1 MSTATGVLLQ
11 YGAVGLIA
19 ILALIVTKMMYDR
32 WCDDRDQEVQ
42 RLTAANDQANQR
54 ADRAEERADRIQA
67 ELGRLNETVRNDYV
81 HTLSNANTVMAEAS
95 RAVADALA
103 AVRRS

>member
-1 MSTATGVLLQ
+1 MGTATGVLLQ

-19 ILALIVTKMMYDR
+19 ILALIVAKMMYDR

-42 RLTAANDQANQR
+42 RLTTTIEREQQR

-81 HTLSNANTVMAEAS
+81 HTLSAANLAMAESS

-103 AVRRS
+103 AVRRR